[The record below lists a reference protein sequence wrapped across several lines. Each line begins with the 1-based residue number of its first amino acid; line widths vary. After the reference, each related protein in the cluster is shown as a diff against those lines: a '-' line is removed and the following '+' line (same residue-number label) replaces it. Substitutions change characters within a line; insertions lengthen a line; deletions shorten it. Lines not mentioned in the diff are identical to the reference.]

1 MSTLQETSA
10 NAILR
15 EAASH
20 EIGIAVEIIAD
31 PSMIQPTLRAISILN
46 RFKRENSDFAD
57 LLIRP
62 SPENPDKEIWIFKKH
77 LLKTPE
83 TQFGEENAQDN

>member
-46 RFKRENSDFAD
+46 RFKRENPDFAD

-83 TQFGEENAQDN
+83 TELGNENAETY